1 MNVYEIALKKLEVMI
16 DISNKEAPVC
26 DKLLSPFSENKWTLL
41 LNGEKGDVDFE
52 LILDCQLL
60 LVDVPELL
68 NTVKWLVLLSVVD
81 SKATNEP
88 LDCHQS
94 IRGYLAK
101 IMYFIRFLR
110 WQQGICNPK
119 NATSEMVR
127 NFAQSLHLT
136 VAHNLGYIDRF
147 QMHVTKSNDDLSRYA
162 KKELYPTV
170 KHQNHFDIGYL
181 MFDLGIQIKSWSK
194 FRELADISDG
204 IRDKYESNDLKPK
217 VNSGKNKSIYAFN
230 TIESVNKQVSAL
242 NRTLRIARRFPE
254 LVPMIPSGI
263 SPISNCE
270 IRAINKKASSNG
282 KTKDVPFFIMK
293 KAVERSI
300 EFILHYGK
308 PLLEKRD
315 DALEKF
321 AKLASFKPHYNTAEL
336 AKEYFR
342 KNTIAVEGYK
352 DSFPPILFT
361 NFDRTTAKTSSEAD
375 RNKWSEVAKLRA
387 SGWTLKQIADEYK
400 TYKSTISNWI
410 RKHNESY
417 DKQARNY
424 GLATFLYRHLMVAI
438 EIVLCFFTAR
448 RSSEIMSLKAGCIS
462 TTESGHWI
470 GMYVAKTYRVNDQ
483 FPATNLMKICIELLE
498 EISRPAREI
507 TGDDNLWQYKN
518 MTNDDVS
525 QYWFKENRAEYF
537 AFIGI
542 KDDYLWQFSEHQF
555 RRFFA
560 GVFVNHFGGSVD
572 ALKYHL
578 RHTDIAT
585 TFAYLNS
592 TSEDATQ
599 DAFTRMAMIDVL
611 EEHNRQSGLFDS
623 ASDIGEKFNECA
635 KNITSIAENRVRMAY
650 EQFIKE
656 DDIVFEMIEDG
667 LCVGN
672 TSCRKSKSKC
682 ISRNEMAHTLS
693 ANREQCHGCPNKLP
707 LANWNYKNLEEQCL
721 LNPEDSVIFNAVLA
735 NR

>member
-1 MNVYEIALKKLEVMI
+1 VNKIALKKLEVVI
-16 DISNKEAPVC
+16 DLSNIEAPVC
-26 DKLLSPFSENKWTLL
+26 DKLLSPFSDNKWILL
-41 LNGEKGDVDFE
+41 LNGEKDEIDFE
-52 LILDCQLL
+52 LVLDCKLL
-60 LVDVPELL
+60 LVDEPELL
-68 NTVKWLVLLSVVD
+68 KTVKWLVLLSVVD
-81 SKATNEP
+81 SRATNQA
-88 LDCHQS
+88 LDSHQS
-94 IRGYLAK
+94 IKKYLAK
-101 IMYFIRFLR
+101 LMYFIRFLR
-110 WQQGICNPK
+110 WQQDIRNPK

-127 NFAQSLHLT
+127 DFAQNLYLT
-136 VAHNLGYIDRF
+136 TAHNLGFTERF
-147 QMHVTKSNDDLSRYA
+147 QAHVNISSGDLSRYV
-162 KKELYPTV
+162 KKSLYPEVRQQTLFNIE
-170 KHQNHFDIGYL
+170 HL
-181 MFDLGIQIKSWSK
+181 MFDLGIPTNSWSN
-194 FRELADISDG
+194 FRELADISDSL
-204 IRDKYESNDLKPK
+204 RDDYNSKGFRNQ
-217 VNSGKNKSIYAFN
+217 VNSGKKKSVYALN
-230 TIESVNKQVSAL
+230 TTGTVVKQISAL
-242 NRTLRIARRFPE
+242 NRTLRLATRYPD
-254 LVPMIPSGI
+254 LLPMMPSDIP
-263 SPISNCE
+263 PISNCE
-270 IRAINKKASSNG
+270 IRSINKKASSNG

-321 AKLASFKPHYNTAEL
+321 AKLASFKPHYNTADL

-342 KNTIAVEGYK
+342 KNTITVEGYK
-352 DSFPPILFT
+352 DSFPPVLFT

-410 RKHNESY
+410 QKHNESH

-438 EIVLCFFTAR
+438 EMVLCFFTAR

-470 GMYVAKTYRVNDQ
+470 DMYVAKTYQVNDQ

-518 MTNDDVS
+518 MTNDNVS
-525 QYWFKENRAEYF
+525 QYWFKENRTEYF

-572 ALKYHL
+572 SLRYHL
-578 RHTDIAT
+578 RHTDIAM
-585 TFAYLNS
+585 TFEYLNS

-682 ISRNEMAHTLS
+682 ISGNEMAHTLS

>member
-1 MNVYEIALKKLEVMI
+1 VNKIALKKLEVVI
-16 DISNKEAPVC
+16 DLSNIEAPVC
-26 DKLLSPFSENKWTLL
+26 DKLLSPFSDNKWILL
-41 LNGEKGDVDFE
+41 LNGEKDEIDFE
-52 LILDCQLL
+52 LVLDCQLL
-60 LVDVPELL
+60 LVDEPELL
-68 NTVKWLVLLSVVD
+68 KTVKWLVLLSVVD
-81 SKATNEP
+81 SRATNQP
-88 LDCHQS
+88 LDSHHS
-94 IRGYLAK
+94 IKKYLAK

-110 WQQGICNPK
+110 WQQDIRNPK

-127 NFAQSLHLT
+127 DFAQNLYLT
-136 VAHNLGYIDRF
+136 TAHNLGFTERF
-147 QMHVTKSNDDLSRYA
+147 QAHVNMSSGDLSRYV
-162 KKELYPTV
+162 KKSLYPKVRQQTLF
-170 KHQNHFDIGYL
+170 NIEYL
-181 MFDLGIQIKSWSK
+181 MFDLGIPTNSWSN
-194 FRELADISDG
+194 FRELADISDSLRVDYNSKG
-204 IRDKYESNDLKPK
+204 FTNQ
-217 VNSGKNKSIYAFN
+217 VNSGKKKSVYALN
-230 TIESVNKQVSAL
+230 TTGTVVKQISAL
-242 NRTLRIARRFPE
+242 NRTLRLATRYPD
-254 LVPMIPSGI
+254 LLPMMPSDIP
-263 SPISNCE
+263 PISNSE
-270 IRAINKKASSNG
+270 IRAINKKASLSG

-300 EFILHYGK
+300 EFILYYGK

-321 AKLASFKPHYNTAEL
+321 AKLASFKPQYNTAEL

-342 KNTIAVEGYK
+342 KNPIAVEGYK

-361 NFDRTTAKTSSEAD
+361 NFDRSTAKTSSEAD
-375 RNKWSEVAKLRA
+375 RNKWSEVFKLRA

-410 RKHNESY
+410 QKHNESH
-417 DKQARNY
+417 DKQAQNY
-424 GLATFLYRHLMVAI
+424 GLATFLYRHMMVAI

-470 GMYVAKTYRVNDQ
+470 DMYVAKTYQVNDQ

-507 TGDDNLWQYKN
+507 TGDHNLWQYKN

-525 QYWFKENRAEYF
+525 QYWFKVHRSAYF
-537 AFIGI
+537 EFIGI

-572 ALKYHL
+572 ALRYHL
-578 RHTDIAT
+578 RHTDIAM
-585 TFAYLNS
+585 TFEYLNS

-599 DAFTRMAMIDVL
+599 EAFTRIAMIDVL

-635 KNITSIAENRVRMAY
+635 KSITSITENRVRMAY

-656 DDIVFEMIEDG
+656 DDIVFEMIEEG

-672 TSCRKSKSKC
+672 TSCRKSKSQC
-682 ISRNEMAHTLS
+682 ISGNEMAHTLT

-707 LANWNYKNLEEQCL
+707 LANWSYKNLEEQCL
-721 LNPEDSVIFNAVLA
+721 LNPEDSVIFNAVVA